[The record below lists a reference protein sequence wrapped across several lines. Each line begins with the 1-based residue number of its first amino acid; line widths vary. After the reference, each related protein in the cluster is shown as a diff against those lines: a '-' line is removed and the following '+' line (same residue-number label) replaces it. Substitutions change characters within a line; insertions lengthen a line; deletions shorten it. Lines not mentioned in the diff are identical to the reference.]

1 MNRKF
6 GISLTLCLLIAH
18 TQPPQAFEVTSV
30 KPNLSGL
37 DRSTGINIAGSHISG
52 ENLSLRTLIL
62 QAYDLL
68 DFQIAGGPRWLAS
81 DRFDKF
87 PAGSLPWVPDMKVE
101 SPALCRAGW
110 HPAAGWQPASSWR
123 MPVRRS
129 TSSRNGKAECHS
141 TAGCHP
147 ALQKALWPRVQ
158 VRSEACRFAVESL

>member
-110 HPAAGWQPASSWR
+110 HPAAGWQPASFVACTCTSVG
-123 MPVRRS
+123 PVAGREGPTKGPLALGTNTLRRLPF
-129 TSSRNGKAECHS
+129 C
-141 TAGCHP
+141 C
-147 ALQKALWPRVQ
+147 
-158 VRSEACRFAVESL
+158 